1 MAEYLTIAEYLFC
14 LLLTINLKCSRY
26 FSKYLVF
33 LKIRN
38 TAFLLSLPTSFYR
51 HNFLVHV
58 LKKGEAQD
66 SESTEPGLPLPCRVS
81 MGSARGVHAG
91 QLKTDSFQGA
101 RPQDEMPPAD
111 PAPSPAFG
119 PFQGP
124 SPDYVRSGLGL
135 IQFLRAPPP
144 PHQSIRNQV
153 GPTTLRQPHS
163 PRDERLRPPA
173 AQQGHRKAQCQFL
186 SYPRKTSN
194 ALLISDQCL
203 RTFRQ
208 VVSNHC
214 GLHRVCCDVVAGNT
228 GQQCFPNKE
237 SNETSVVATHL
248 APGRCPQEQWEPRL

>member
-1 MAEYLTIAEYLFC
+1 MRAQSLACLCPAESAWGAPGVSMQGNSKLTAFKEPGRKMRC
-14 LLLTINLKCSRY
+14 LLQTQPR
-26 FSKYLVF
+26 VP
-33 LKIRN
+33 
-38 TAFLLSLPTSFYR
+38 LSALFR
-51 HNFLVHV
+51 
-58 LKKGEAQD
+58 AQAQTM
-66 SESTEPGLPLPCRVS
+66 SGVAW
-81 MGSARGVHAG
+81 GSY
-91 QLKTDSFQGA
+91 S
-101 RPQDEMPPAD
+101 
-111 PAPSPAFG
+111 S
-119 PFQGP
+119 
-124 SPDYVRSGLGL
+124 YV
-135 IQFLRAPPP
+135 PPP

-214 GLHRVCCDVVAGNT
+214 GLHHVCCDVVAGNT